1 MQAHLTPHPSITI
14 YFKATS
20 KELLFWEKR
29 PNAYLGKL
37 SSFQVEPTFLNPSS
51 TLVSP
56 IPVVCIQSQ
65 VSNSSPM
72 KSILRCLRTPTHT
85 QMEEGGRSILT
96 AVCLRERQVNA
107 CRCCIPSL
115 YCSHCIQTPLAEFWS
130 WSRDREKREIVDR
143 PTLEALHFINRAGEA
158 APS

>member
-1 MQAHLTPHPSITI
+1 MQAHLTPHPITI

-20 KELLFWEKR
+20 KEILFWERR

-65 VSNSSPM
+65 VSHSSPM
-72 KSILRCLRTPTHT
+72 KSILRCSRTPTHT
-85 QMEEGGRSILT
+85 
-96 AVCLRERQVNA
+96 
-107 CRCCIPSL
+107 CRRRVAG
-115 YCSHCIQTPLAEFWS
+115 QFWQQCVYA
-130 WSRDREKREIVDR
+130 RDRWTLAAAAYLHCTVPTVYKPLWQNSGLGVAIGKKEKSSIVR
-143 PTLEALHFINRAGEA
+143 LWKLCIL
-158 APS
+158 